1 MKSPPISVS
10 VLIIENHPLMRKAL
24 RAAID
29 EEADLSVAGEVAQ
42 VEEALPIV
50 SALAPDVI
58 LVALDNPGPEA
69 VASLEA
75 LRQTL
80 PAARILALAGGEVT
94 GQEKDA
100 LGASAH
106 AVLAKTTSR
115 AGLVQAIRK
124 IAAIRR
130 IADG

>member
-1 MKSPPISVS
+1 M
-10 VLIIENHPLMRKAL
+10 LIIENHPLMRKAL

-29 EEADLSVAGEVAQ
+29 EEADLSVAGEVEQ

-100 LGASAH
+100 LGAGAH

-115 AGLVQAIRK
+115 AGLVQAIRR
-124 IAAIRR
+124 IAAI
-130 IADG
+130 